1 MGLFDFDG
9 LKAQKACGS
18 YQSKNEGERTSA
30 MLHIAKLFRYS
41 ELCLAVVLV
50 SWAFARVPF
59 AVRISGEYF
68 RQLSGVIAS
77 PLFVFLLCNVII
89 VTLLAKS
96 GRFFCQNQSG
106 HNGETEL
113 YEEII
118 KNSGDHNKSQ
128 SETVPPAHSPEAI
141 VYHDKQIITAMITTA
156 REDDANMFSDSDMD
170 SDSDLEHPKAY
181 RRTQSEK
188 FNRESCE
195 KSCEKL
201 RQSETEKCRKGVKSE
216 DNLAPEDELSNEE
229 FQRTIE
235 AFIARQLTFRRQ
247 ESLPIVLRNQSSV
260 PVTN

>member
-9 LKAQKACGS
+9 LKAEKQ
-18 YQSKNEGERTSA
+18 RTSS
-30 MLHIAKLFRYS
+30 MLHISKLFRFV
-41 ELCLAVVLV
+41 EMFLAMVLV
-50 SWAFARVPF
+50 SWTLARVPF
-59 AVRISGEYF
+59 AVRISGEFF
-68 RQLSGVIAS
+68 RQLLGVVLS

-96 GRFFCQNQSG
+96 GRLSGQIPSG
-106 HNGETEL
+106 HDGETEL

-118 KNSGDHNKSQ
+118 KNSGDHKKSQ
-128 SETVPPAHSPEAI
+128 SETDPLAHVPETI
-141 VYHDKQIITAMITTA
+141 VYHDKQIITEMITTA
-156 REDDANMFSDSDMD
+156 REDDANMFSDSD

-188 FNRESCE
+188 FERENWE
-195 KSCEKL
+195 KSRGKL
-201 RQSETEKCRKGVKSE
+201 RRSETEKCPKGVKSE
-216 DNLAPEDELSNEE
+216 ENPPENLAPEDELSNEE

-235 AFIARQLTFRRQ
+235 AFIAKQWKFRHQ